1 LKMRFLIFVI
11 AIFNIGC
18 TMSTSP
24 EVVIN
29 TQTDIFVDKRTGET
43 FDRESFQR
51 TFIINF
57 AEDKFVTTIPSTKE
71 KIISEIKFKEKSVD
85 RLVNEVV
92 IQIRTFN
99 PYTKQN
105 EFYLLWEREEGSYS
119 LFQELPETNTRIFFS
134 PDARCV
140 H

>member
-1 LKMRFLIFVI
+1 
-11 AIFNIGC
+11 
-18 TMSTSP
+18 MSTSP

-29 TQTDIFVDKRTGET
+29 TQTDIFVDKRTGEA

-57 AEDKFVTTIPSTKE
+57 AEDKFITTIPSTKE

-85 RLVNEVV
+85 RLVNGTV

-105 EFYLLWEREEGSYS
+105 EFYLLWEREGGSYS

-134 PDARCV
+134 PDSRCV

>member
-1 LKMRFLIFVI
+1 
-11 AIFNIGC
+11 
-18 TMSTSP
+18 MSTSP

-57 AEDKFVTTIPSTKE
+57 AEDKFITTIPSTKE

-92 IQIRTFN
+92 IQIRTVN

-134 PDARCV
+134 PDSRCV

>member
-1 LKMRFLIFVI
+1 
-11 AIFNIGC
+11 
-18 TMSTSP
+18 MSTSP

-29 TQTDIFVDKRTGET
+29 TQTDIFVDKRTGEA

-57 AEDKFVTTIPSTKE
+57 AEDKFITTIPSTKE

-92 IQIRTFN
+92 IQIRTVN

-134 PDARCV
+134 PDSRCV

>member
-1 LKMRFLIFVI
+1 MKMRFIIFVI
-11 AIFNIGC
+11 AIFNLGC

-57 AEDKFVTTIPSTKE
+57 AEDKFITTIPSTKE

-92 IQIRTFN
+92 IQIRTVN

-134 PDARCV
+134 PDSRCV

>member
-1 LKMRFLIFVI
+1 
-11 AIFNIGC
+11 
-18 TMSTSP
+18 MSTSP

>member
-1 LKMRFLIFVI
+1 MRFIIFVI
-11 AIFNIGC
+11 AIFNLGC

-57 AEDKFVTTIPSTKE
+57 AEDKFITTIPSTKE

-92 IQIRTFN
+92 IQIRTVN

-134 PDARCV
+134 PDSRCV

>member
-1 LKMRFLIFVI
+1 MRFLIFVI

-85 RLVNEVV
+85 RLVNEAV

>member
-1 LKMRFLIFVI
+1 MRFIIFVI
-11 AIFNIGC
+11 AIFNLGC

-57 AEDKFVTTIPSTKE
+57 AEDKFITTIPSTKE

-92 IQIRTFN
+92 IQIRTVN

-105 EFYLLWEREEGSYS
+105 EFYLLWEREEGNYS

-134 PDARCV
+134 PDSRCV

>member
-1 LKMRFLIFVI
+1 MRFIIFVI
-11 AIFNIGC
+11 AIFNLGC

-134 PDARCV
+134 PDSRCV